1 MAIFLLLNVIVEEH
15 ILVKSLQIKDYL
27 GYFFLTNMIKIK
39 DVGGNEASGGGTG
52 SKGSG
57 RPVTSAF
64 DNNLL
69 CQQKLSKYRQQPY
82 QSV

>member
-27 GYFFLTNMIKIK
+27 GYFSLTNMIKIK

-64 DNNLL
+64 DN
-69 CQQKLSKYRQQPY
+69 KSMSTKTPKQPY